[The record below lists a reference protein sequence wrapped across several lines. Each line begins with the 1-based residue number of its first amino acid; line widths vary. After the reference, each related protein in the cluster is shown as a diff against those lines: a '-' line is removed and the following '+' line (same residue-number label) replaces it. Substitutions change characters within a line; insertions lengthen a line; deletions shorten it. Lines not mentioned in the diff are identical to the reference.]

1 MTTTSQNYEVDQY
14 SLAQSFFVGKENGI
28 FASKI
33 ELFFQ
38 QQAGVTNKLP
48 VQLEL
53 RPMVNGF
60 PSAVA
65 SIPGSEV
72 TVKASDIVVSTDP
85 ADSSSGATHTSFEFD
100 EPIFLEGLRDYCFVV
115 QTNTSKYK
123 LFAAQGDTFVL
134 NNNDERISK
143 QQTNGSLFFSQNGAT
158 FTAAQDT
165 DLSFKIKQA
174 QFKHTTGTI
183 TLKNTTVPQRLL
195 GTDPITTDSGSPII
209 TINHPNHGFQPNDF
223 VNISINGAS
232 SVGGL
237 DSSNITG
244 LQRILDSSVDYTGF
258 KINVGTA
265 ATSSGSGGGSNV
277 LCDKNIP
284 FSILYPKVETLIPNA
299 TGLRA
304 GFRGTVTKSFSDD
317 NYGNATSTNKYAK
330 DANFGFLALNSGNE
344 SETPFVVLSTSNN
357 DSASITNGSANVQ
370 LSLGTDDS
378 NVSPVIDLQRASLTA
393 ICYQIDKQAAVAAT
407 GFNKPISFVAETNPS
422 SGSAA
427 AKHITKPITLAED
440 AVGLKVFLSANRP
453 NDTDF
458 EVYFRTATNDQVL
471 TDQAFVL
478 QPEETNNPSDE
489 NPKVFR
495 DYEYII
501 GGIGGDLIPFTKFQ
515 LKIVMRSTKISKAPT
530 FSSLRV
536 IALST

>member
-14 SLAQSFFVGKENGI
+14 SLAQSFFVGRENGI
-28 FASKI
+28 FATKI

-60 PSAVA
+60 PSSVT

-72 TVKASDIVVSTDP
+72 TVTASNINVSTD
-85 ADSSSGATHTSFEFD
+85 ASAHTNFEFD

-115 QTNTSKYK
+115 QTSTSKYK

-134 NNNDERISK
+134 GSTEERISK

-165 DLSFKIKQA
+165 DISFKLKQA
-174 QFKHTTGTI
+174 RFKHTTGTI
-183 TLKNTTVPQRLL
+183 TLKNTAVPQRLL
-195 GTDPITTDSGSPII
+195 GSDPITTDSGSPII

-237 DSSNITG
+237 DSTNITG

-284 FSILYPKVETLIPNA
+284 FSVLYPKVETLIPNS
-299 TGLRA
+299 TGLSA
-304 GFRGTVTKSFSDD
+304 GFRGTVTKSFSDT
-317 NYGNATSTNKYAK
+317 NYGNTSSTSKYSK
-330 DANFGFLALNSGNE
+330 DADYGFLALNTGNE

-357 DSASITNGSANVQ
+357 DSASISNGSANVQ
-370 LSLGTDDS
+370 LSLGTGDS
-378 NVSPVIDLQRASLTA
+378 DVSPVIDLQRASLTG
-393 ICYQIDKQAAVAAT
+393 ICYQIDKQAAATAT

-427 AKHITKPITLAED
+427 AKHITKTITLAED
-440 AVGLKVFLSANRP
+440 AVGLKVFLAANRP
-453 NDTDF
+453 SDTDF
-458 EVYFRTATNDQVL
+458 EVYFRTATNDQVI
-471 TDQAFVL
+471 TDQPFIL
-478 QPEETNNPSDE
+478 QAEETNNPFDVDPE
-489 NPKVFR
+489 IFR
-495 DYEYII
+495 DYEYLI
-501 GGIGGDLIPFTKFQ
+501 GGLGGDLIPFTKFQ
-515 LKIVMRSTKISKAPT
+515 LKIVMRSSKISKAPT
-530 FSSLRV
+530 FQSLRI
-536 IALST
+536 IATST